1 MKKFIFILT
10 ALFALYGTAQ
20 EQWELEKNSNGIK
33 VYTKPVKG
41 YDIKEFKAYT
51 YIKASPEKLL
61 SIIND
66 ADKFSQWIDKVEE
79 SKLIKKPASNVFIV
93 YLTLGMPIGVSDRD
107 MVLRNEVKKLKG
119 GGYKINVTSAWKQYP
134 EQDDYVR
141 IKKAYGYWLI
151 KPEKG
156 TTKIEYRFFSD
167 PAGSLPTWI
176 VNMFLVDGP
185 YKTLTNLKKMFE

>member
-1 MKKFIFILT
+1 MKKMFFILWVT
-10 ALFALYGTAQ
+10 LTLASHAQ
-20 EQWELEKNSNGIK
+20 DAWKLEKNGNSIK

-61 SIIND
+61 AIINN
-66 ADKFSQWIDKVEE
+66 ADKFNQWIDKVEE
-79 SKLIKKPASNVFIV
+79 SKLLKKPASNVFIV

-107 MVLRNEVKKLKG
+107 MVLRNEVKRLKG
-119 GGYKINVTSAWKQYP
+119 GGYKIDVTSAWNQYP
-134 EQDDYVR
+134 EQEDFVR
-141 IKKAYGYWLI
+141 IKKAYGYWII

-156 TTKIEYRFFSD
+156 ATKVAYRFFSD

>member
-1 MKKFIFILT
+1 MKKIFLILLAVI
-10 ALFALYGTAQ
+10 ALGANAQ
-20 EQWELEKNSNGIK
+20 DKWELEKNSNGIK

-61 SIIND
+61 AIINN
-66 ADKFSQWIDKVEE
+66 ADKFNQWIDKVEE
-79 SKLIKKPASNVFIV
+79 SKLLKKPASNVFIV

-119 GGYKINVTSAWKQYP
+119 GGYKIDVTSAWNQYP
-134 EQDDYVR
+134 EQEDYVR
-141 IKKAYGYWLI
+141 IKKAYGYWII
-151 KPEKG
+151 KPENG
-156 TTKIEYRFFSD
+156 TTKVEYRFFSD